1 MVTNLGIVLAKL
13 NCISAGCRYIPNV
26 TGAIY
31 DVLKE
36 MSHLH
41 ASKKKRYTNE
51 DAEVLNKV
59 SNHIITRET
68 LGEKLARHVEQVS

>member
-1 MVTNLGIVLAKL
+1 
-13 NCISAGCRYIPNV
+13 
-26 TGAIY
+26 
-31 DVLKE
+31 

-41 ASKKKRYTNE
+41 ASKRKRYANE

-68 LGEKLARHVEQVS
+68 LGEKLAQHVEQVS